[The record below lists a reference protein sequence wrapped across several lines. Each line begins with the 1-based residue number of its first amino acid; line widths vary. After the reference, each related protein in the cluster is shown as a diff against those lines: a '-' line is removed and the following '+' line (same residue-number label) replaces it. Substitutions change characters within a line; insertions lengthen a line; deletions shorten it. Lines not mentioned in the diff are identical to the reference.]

1 MTNLNQTELSH
12 IRMAILT
19 RISWIEK
26 WFINA
31 PNLPTVIE
39 LYELEVSELK
49 ELHKKL
55 NEQI

>member
-1 MTNLNQTELSH
+1 MTNLNETELSH

-26 WFINA
+26 WLIDSTDFPAISK
-31 PNLPTVIE
+31 